1 MVSYP
6 VEREVTDYTDFT
18 GVLSAVDSVEVRA
31 RVYGFLD
38 KVNFKEG
45 ALVKKGDVL
54 YEIDPRTYQA
64 AVNQAKAK
72 VVTDEAQERYAR
84 ADYERYQTLGK
95 TGAVSKE
102 DLEKALSTRDIAIST
117 VIADKADLA
126 SKQLDLDF
134 TKVIAPIDG
143 RIGRI
148 LVTVGNL
155 VQSGQTGGTLLTT
168 IVSVDPV
175 YCNFDIDEH
184 TLLRV
189 QQLIREG
196 KVKSA
201 RNSERPVMLGLSN
214 EKGFPHSGVINFV
227 DNQLN
232 SKTGTLR
239 LRGVFSNPDNS
250 LLPGLFARIRV
261 PIGEPHK
268 AILVSDQ
275 AIDTDQGQKILYLID
290 DKDTVFTRSVTPG
303 AVHQGM
309 RVIENGAIKA
319 GERIIVAGLQ
329 QVKVDTVVE
338 PKLIPMPVAGSAFS
352 DVDPSKLV
360 NPKK

>member
-1 MVSYP
+1 MRFVRGLVFSHLSLVIVEIASLGCQERPKPNGISLTKVMVSYP

-239 LRGVFSNPDNS
+239 LRRFLES
-250 LLPGLFARIRV
+250 R
-261 PIGEPHK
+261 
-268 AILVSDQ
+268 
-275 AIDTDQGQKILYLID
+275 
-290 DKDTVFTRSVTPG
+290 
-303 AVHQGM
+303 
-309 RVIENGAIKA
+309 
-319 GERIIVAGLQ
+319 
-329 QVKVDTVVE
+329 
-338 PKLIPMPVAGSAFS
+338 
-352 DVDPSKLV
+352 
-360 NPKK
+360 